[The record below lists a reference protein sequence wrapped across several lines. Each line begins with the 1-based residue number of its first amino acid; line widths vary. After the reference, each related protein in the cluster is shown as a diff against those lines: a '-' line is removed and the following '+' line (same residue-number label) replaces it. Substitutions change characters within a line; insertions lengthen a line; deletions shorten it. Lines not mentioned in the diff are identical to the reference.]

1 MRIQD
6 SSIYVLIL
14 VATLV
19 ILCSFVTEGMAQA
32 PFLFP
37 QYMPWGINSFIYP
50 FAPIPPALTSP
61 AFFPIPISY
70 PTIPY
75 YNSPVFSPLTRVGAA
90 TIIVT
95 NPTAGTVSV
104 INPAVAT
111 TPAVPAATSPAPLL
125 SLLATVYASALY
137 EGALSTANPLLFALL
152 QNLFL

>member
-1 MRIQD
+1 MRIHD
-6 SSIYVLIL
+6 SSIYALIL
-14 VATLV
+14 LVTLI
-19 ILCSFVTEGMAQA
+19 ILCSFATEGMAQA
-32 PFLFP
+32 PLFFP
-37 QYMPWGINSFIYP
+37 QYVPWGINSFMYP
-50 FAPIPPALTSP
+50 FAPIPPTITVP
-61 AFFPIPISY
+61 AFFPPSY

-75 YNSPVFSPLTRVGAA
+75 YNAPVFSPLTRVGAA

-125 SLLATVYASALY
+125 SLLATVYTSALY

>member
-1 MRIQD
+1 MRIHER
-6 SSIYVLIL
+6 SIYVLIL
-14 VATLV
+14 VATLI
-19 ILCSFVTEGMAQA
+19 ILCGFATEGMAQA
-32 PFLFP
+32 PILFP
-37 QYMPWGINSFIYP
+37 QYVPWGINSFIYP
-50 FAPIPPALTSP
+50 FAAIPPTITAP
-61 AFFPIPISY
+61 AYYPIGY
-70 PTIPY
+70 PAAPY
-75 YNSPVFSPLTRVGAA
+75 FNPPVFSPLTRVGAA

-111 TPAVPAATSPAPLL
+111 TPTVPTAASPAPLL

>member
-1 MRIQD
+1 MRIHD

-14 VATLV
+14 LATLI
-19 ILCSFVTEGMAQA
+19 ILCSFATESMAQG

-37 QYMPWGINSFIYP
+37 QYLPWGINSFMYP
-50 FAPIPPALTSP
+50 FAPIPPAITAP
-61 AFFPIPISY
+61 AFFPLSY
-70 PTIPY
+70 PMVPY
-75 YNSPVFSPLTRVGAA
+75 YNARVFSPLTRVGAA

-111 TPAVPAATSPAPLL
+111 APTVPAATSPAPLL

>member
-1 MRIQD
+1 MRIHD

-14 VATLV
+14 VATLI
-19 ILCSFVTEGMAQA
+19 ILCSFATESMAQA

-37 QYMPWGINSFIYP
+37 QYMPWGINSFMYP
-50 FAPIPPALTSP
+50 FAPIPPAIIP
-61 AFFPIPISY
+61 PAAFFPISY

-75 YNSPVFSPLTRVGAA
+75 YNAPVFSPLTRVGAA

-111 TPAVPAATSPAPLL
+111 APTVPAATSPAPLL

>member
-1 MRIQD
+1 MRIHD
-6 SSIYVLIL
+6 RSIYVLIL
-14 VATLV
+14 VATLI
-19 ILCSFVTEGMAQA
+19 ILCSFATKGIAQS

-37 QYMPWGINSFIYP
+37 QYVPWGINSFIYP
-50 FAPIPPALTSP
+50 FAAIPPALTSP
-61 AFFPIPISY
+61 PFFPISY
-70 PTIPY
+70 PAVPY
-75 YNSPVFSPLTRVGAA
+75 YNAPVFSPLTRIGAA

-111 TPAVPAATSPAPLL
+111 APTVPTAAAPAPLL